1 MKQQDDTDVTIS
13 DEEQEDLGQQ
23 LGSGPSRGLDGRDGN
38 LPRPVFEPPASA
50 SSPPPLAAS
59 TPPPVA
65 SSAPPV
71 TVSANLGASA
81 TSVASSGVSPVVLSQ
96 AAFAGLAATASTS
109 TSSNLVTSAGLQPSL
124 SAPMRAGGPGPAL
137 GSLFGAQ
144 PLPSVASQAVP
155 IQVRLF

>member
-23 LGSGPSRGLDGRDGN
+23 LGPGPSRGLDGRDGN
-38 LPRPVFEPPASA
+38 LPRPVFDPPALA

-81 TSVASSGVSPVVLSQ
+81 TSVASSGVPPAVLSQ
-96 AAFAGLAATASTS
+96 TASTGLAATAS

-144 PLPSVASQAVP
+144 PLPTVASQAVP